1 MMVVAGRGGVV
12 VDGWQVVG
20 WLGLKGGCVGFVHG
34 GEIEV
39 ERCVGFWIKYFIGQI
54 YYFNVLYRKIKD
66 GMLGVLKN
74 GMV

>member
-54 YYFNVLYRKIKD
+54 YYFNILNRKIKV
-66 GMLGVLKN
+66 GILNVLQN
-74 GMV
+74 STV